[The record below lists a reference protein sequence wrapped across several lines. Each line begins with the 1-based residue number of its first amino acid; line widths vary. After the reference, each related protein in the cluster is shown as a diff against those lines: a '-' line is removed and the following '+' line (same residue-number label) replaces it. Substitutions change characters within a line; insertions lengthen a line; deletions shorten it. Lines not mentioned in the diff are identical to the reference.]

1 MFLEWKF
8 APTYTEEC
16 ILLMQGTWLLSILKF
31 SKFRFVKPNQQT
43 DKCEHF
49 CALLTLLSQS
59 VKPILA
65 IGVRDLQRAFR
76 LSWSPA
82 FV

>member
-8 APTYTEEC
+8 APSYTEEC
-16 ILLMQGTWLLSILKF
+16 ILLMQGTWLLSILEF

-49 CALLTLLSQS
+49 YALFILLSHS
-59 VKPILA
+59 VNPILA
-65 IGVRDLQRAFR
+65 VGIRGLQRAFH
-76 LSWSPA
+76 LP
-82 FV
+82 